1 MTAPRYLRE
10 LAGVIADEQRK
21 AAMKIKPLAE
31 GEIQCHEYS
40 APGLG
45 ATCCL
50 LTEGHVGPHDFADPI
65 LGIV

>member
-1 MTAPRYLRE
+1 
-10 LAGVIADEQRK
+10 
-21 AAMKIKPLAE
+21 MKIKPLAD

-40 APGLG
+40 APNLG

-50 LTEGHVGPHDFADPI
+50 LTEGHAGPHDFADPI